1 MHSLLSRYCFCSTK
15 SNLPSLPKTESMIE
29 DIEFENLRVLEE
41 LLLDLEGTGLLV
53 NLVKVKELF
62 DMADV
67 DLFLV

>member
-1 MHSLLSRYCFCSTK
+1 MHSLLSRYCFCSTE

>member
-1 MHSLLSRYCFCSTK
+1 M
-15 SNLPSLPKTESMIE
+15 PSLPKTESMIE